1 MSTCLLISF
10 LESSKNTS
18 DLFNS
23 LRIIVT
29 KPILNHVMKNGCHVF
44 GSFELNK
51 SSHKHSMSQFIVLH
65 LNVLALR
72 GARITNKVYWKWLL
86 GVILPATNW
95 KYFFLACFFFLYS
108 SFDLPFSCTIYIF
121 FDLFDFKFY

>member
-18 DLFNS
+18 DLINS

-44 GSFELNK
+44 GGSELNK

-86 GVILPATNW
+86 GVTLPATNW

-108 SFDLPFSCTIYIF
+108 SFDLPFSCTIYVF
-121 FDLFDFKFY
+121 LDLFDFKFY

>member
-10 LESSKNTS
+10 LESSKTTS

-29 KPILNHVMKNGCHVF
+29 KPILNHVMKNGSHVF
-44 GSFELNK
+44 GGFELNK

-72 GARITNKVYWKWLL
+72 GARITNKVY
-86 GVILPATNW
+86 
-95 KYFFLACFFFLYS
+95 
-108 SFDLPFSCTIYIF
+108 
-121 FDLFDFKFY
+121 